1 METRLMKIFRLV
13 IMAVALVVLTVFT
26 ILHVRAGIETQMAK
40 LYLGLYIV
48 LIGWAAAR
56 VFSMAKEL
64 LQK

>member
-26 ILHVRAGIETQMAK
+26 ILHVRA
-40 LYLGLYIV
+40 
-48 LIGWAAAR
+48 AAR